1 MLVFIIAL
9 NHVYLN
15 DIRPPAG
22 REKGASHVTFIYYRN
37 DLLSYPTYYYSQ
49 ISGHLHDT

>member
-9 NHVYLN
+9 YLVYLN
-15 DIRPPAG
+15 DIRPPPG
-22 REKGASHVTFIYYRN
+22 PEKGASHVTFIYYRN